1 MLSFSISVIYPPSQ
15 RGRKPHAPPSPNLF
29 PPLSPTHTPSSPSL
43 LSPSVA
49 GRSSLLVHVSSAA
62 GARSGEGTCSGRR
75 RWWWH
80 LSLSLSLS
88 LSLFPSVF
96 LSSRLS
102 FLPRIRPYVN
112 RCRLHGCKG
121 KMARCSELSFMRV
134 HAVSNGLGACM
145 GCRAQGKRGKGR

>member
-1 MLSFSISVIYPPSQ
+1 MLSFSTSVIYPPSQ
-15 RGRKPHAPPSPNLF
+15 RGETSCPNLF
-29 PPLSPTHTPSSPSL
+29 PPLSPTHTPSSP
-43 LSPSVA
+43 P
-49 GRSSLLVHVSSAA
+49 SSLPPSLAAHRCWCNVSSAA

-80 LSLSLSLS
+80 LSLSLSLCH
-88 LSLFPSVF
+88 LFPSIF

-112 RCRLHGCKG
+112 RCRSHGCKG

-145 GCRAQGKRGKGR
+145 GCRA